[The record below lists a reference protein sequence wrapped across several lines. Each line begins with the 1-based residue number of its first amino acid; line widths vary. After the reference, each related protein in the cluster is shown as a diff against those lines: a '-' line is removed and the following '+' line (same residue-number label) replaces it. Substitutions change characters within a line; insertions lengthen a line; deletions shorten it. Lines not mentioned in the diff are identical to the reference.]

1 MNPKTG
7 ILFLFFNLII
17 TSCLGQDYLGRSKED
32 VILEIQNY
40 LDSTYTISLTESKVF
55 FHSNNGFS
63 DGDSL
68 SKLKVNIKGYEQ
80 IEMEYYFGD
89 TNGFCDSIRIQ
100 YSCNHC
106 MDKHISELLSDRKRK
121 WKKITTNKTPSLLT
135 IVSIPSEKLLFSN
148 MQRIDVFEFI
158 KIDLIEEIRE

>member
-1 MNPKTG
+1 M
-7 ILFLFFNLII
+7 
-17 TSCLGQDYLGRSKED
+17 
-32 VILEIQNY
+32 ILEIQNY

-121 WKKITTNKTPSLLT
+121 WKKTDNNRYLSKKWVSTFKSSENNITYIGYPQMIIDRNQTGPYCASVSFSIPMMTKDQWKEKFKNKTHALS
-135 IVSIPSEKLLFSN
+135 K
-148 MQRIDVFEFI
+148 
-158 KIDLIEEIRE
+158 